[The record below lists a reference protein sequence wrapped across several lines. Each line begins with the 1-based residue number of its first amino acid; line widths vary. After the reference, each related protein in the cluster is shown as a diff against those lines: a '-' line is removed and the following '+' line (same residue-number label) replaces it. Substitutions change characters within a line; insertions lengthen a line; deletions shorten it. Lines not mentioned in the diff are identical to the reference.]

1 MMLWCLVQ
9 FLHKKTK
16 MVRRAHVLFF
26 GKKGPKTKE
35 CRRIEIFEVPTYV
48 IKVMQFCSAVKTQLI
63 FFNVAYFLK
72 AC

>member
-35 CRRIEIFEVPTYV
+35 CRKIETFEFCDLQ
-48 IKVMQFCSAVKTQLI
+48 VMQFCSAVKTQLF
-63 FFNVAYFLK
+63 FFNVAYYLK

>member
-1 MMLWCLVQ
+1 
-9 FLHKKTK
+9 

-35 CRRIEIFEVPTYV
+35 CRKIETFEFCDLQ
-48 IKVMQFCSAVKTQLI
+48 VMQFCSAVKTQLF